1 MAASLSAPF
10 PVLPLV
16 VVVVVVA
23 VAVALAVVV
32 TLAAV
37 LAGEATLAVVELVVE
52 AEVMDVE
59 DGVEDALRE
68 LCPVDGRLKI
78 IHVNQTKPVLRY
90 QISACHKVCTSLSL
104 HAQKHTL
111 HLG

>member
-16 VVVVVVA
+16 VVVVA

-32 TLAAV
+32 TLVAV
-37 LAGEATLAVVELVVE
+37 LAGEATTLAVVELVVE

-78 IHVNQTKPVLRY
+78 IHVKQNQSFTIKFLLIIKSV
-90 QISACHKVCTSLSL
+90 QA
-104 HAQKHTL
+104 
-111 HLG
+111 

>member
-1 MAASLSAPF
+1 MLAL
-10 PVLPLV
+10 
-16 VVVVVVA
+16 

-52 AEVMDVE
+52 AEVVDVE

-68 LCPVDGRLKI
+68 LCPVDGRLQI
-78 IHVNQTKPVLRY
+78 IYVN
-90 QISACHKVCTSLSL
+90 
-104 HAQKHTL
+104 
-111 HLG
+111 

>member
-1 MAASLSAPF
+1 LTVSPSAPF
-10 PVLPLV
+10 PVLAL
-16 VVVVVVA
+16 

-52 AEVMDVE
+52 AEVVDVE

-68 LCPVDGRLKI
+68 LCPVDGRLQI
-78 IHVNQTKPVLRY
+78 IYVN
-90 QISACHKVCTSLSL
+90 
-104 HAQKHTL
+104 
-111 HLG
+111 